1 MIIRLTK
8 ASLRFRNRAQ
18 TLRQWPRAGGSSLTV
33 EIVVGVVDVIYLLQ
47 PYSRIDNRVSDVDY
61 KIR

>member
-1 MIIRLTK
+1 
-8 ASLRFRNRAQ
+8 
-18 TLRQWPRAGGSSLTV
+18 LRQWPRAGGSSLTV
-33 EIVVGVVDVIYLLQ
+33 EFVVGVVDVIYLLQ